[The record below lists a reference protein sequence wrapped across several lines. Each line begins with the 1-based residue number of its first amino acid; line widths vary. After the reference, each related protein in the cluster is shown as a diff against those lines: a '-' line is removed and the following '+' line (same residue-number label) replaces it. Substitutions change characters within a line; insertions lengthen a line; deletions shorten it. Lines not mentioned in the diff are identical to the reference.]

1 MMPASLRTGTRSRR
15 SDAARRL
22 VRFQAAGVPALAS
35 RHQRGFT
42 LMEIMI
48 VLFVII
54 LASAIAIPAVIGSLS
69 GQRLKSAA
77 EAMRVA
83 WSRAHVKAMK
93 TGRIQVFRY
102 EIGGSKFEVQPW
114 VAADDATEAAVET
127 TPGFG
132 AQPVAQNALDDFQ
145 TSTLP
150 EGVTFAAGEAKF
162 DSRAY
167 EVEDFFTVNSQS
179 DGTTWSRPVLFYP
192 DGSASDSYVIVT
204 NEKNLAYRIQLRGL
218 TGTSYV
224 GEIDTLDNL
233 LAKVQ
238 PGQVM
243 P

>member
-1 MMPASLRTGTRSRR
+1 
-15 SDAARRL
+15 
-22 VRFQAAGVPALAS
+22 
-35 RHQRGFT
+35 
-42 LMEIMI
+42 MEIMI

-54 LASAIAIPAVIGSLS
+54 LASALAIPAIMGSLE

-77 EAMRVA
+77 ESMRVA

-102 EIGGSKFEVQPW
+102 EVGGSKFEVQPW
-114 VAADDATEAAVET
+114 IAADEVTESAAGT
-127 TPGFG
+127 TPGF
-132 AQPVAQNALDDFQ
+132 APPVAETASDEVVSNI
-145 TSTLP
+145 LP

-167 EVEDFFTVNSQS
+167 EVEDFFSQNSQTE
-179 DGTTWSRPVLFYP
+179 GATWSRPVLFYP

-204 NEKNLAYRIQLRGL
+204 NEKKLGYRIQLRGL

-233 LAKVQ
+233 LARAQ
-238 PGQVM
+238 SASGRSGQVA